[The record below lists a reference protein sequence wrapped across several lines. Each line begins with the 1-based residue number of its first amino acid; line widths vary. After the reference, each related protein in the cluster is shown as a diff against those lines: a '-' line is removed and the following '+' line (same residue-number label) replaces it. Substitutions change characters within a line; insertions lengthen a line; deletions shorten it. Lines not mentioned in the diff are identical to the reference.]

1 MNEEVLLKLEKIIKK
16 RRKNLDS
23 NSYVVKLFAKGRI
36 KIANKVGEEAVE
48 TISAYLAEGKK
59 NLKEESADLIFHLL
73 IMLEE
78 ANISISDVL
87 LVLEKRMK
95 DD

>member
-48 TISAYLAEGKK
+48 TISAYLAEGEK

-78 ANISISDVL
+78 ANISIRDVL
-87 LVLEKRMK
+87 LVLKKRMK

>member
-48 TISAYLAEGKK
+48 TISAFLAEGKK
-59 NLKEESADLIFHLL
+59 SLQEESADLIFHLL

-78 ANISISDVL
+78 ANVSISDVL
-87 LVLEKRMK
+87 LVLKKRMK